1 MSSPGVLAVIPA
13 RYASTRFPGKPL
25 AEICGLPMI
34 LHVYRGVAALEG
46 VDRVVVATDDER
58 IKSVVEGDGGNAV
71 MTARTHVSGTS
82 RVREVASRHRYAIV
96 LNVQGD
102 EPLLPGRGVEK
113 LIETMRSDPGIS
125 MGTLAARSKD
135 MGDYMNSDVVK
146 VVCDLNGN
154 ALYFSRS
161 PLPFGPGERCGGGAR
176 TDRPSGTLK
185 RNRAGSVAF
194 LRHIGIY
201 GFRRGFLLGYPAMK
215 CGPLEKLES
224 LEQLRALE
232 NGHRIRVIKCSAAP
246 AGVDRPRD
254 IKRVE
259 KIIRSR

>member
-1 MSSPGVLAVIPA
+1 MSSPGVLAGIPA
-13 RYASTRFPGKPL
+13 RYASIRFPGKPL

-34 LHVYRGVAALEG
+34 LHVYRGVTALEG

-58 IKSVVEGDGGNAV
+58 IKSVVEGDGGHAV

-82 RVREVASRHRYAIV
+82 RVSEVASRYRYAIV

-113 LIETMRSDPGIS
+113 LIDTMRSDPGIS
-125 MGTLAARSKD
+125 MGTLASSSED
-135 MGDYMNSDVVK
+135 VEDFMNSDVVK
-146 VVCDLNGN
+146 VVCDLNCD

-161 PLPFGPGERCGGGAR
+161 PLPFGPGEAYGGG
-176 TDRPSGTLK
+176 TLTGRPSKARKQK
-185 RNRAGSVAF
+185 RTGSVAF

-201 GFRRGFLLGYPAMK
+201 GFRRRFLLGYPEMK